1 MAIIPA
7 KSLNTI
13 PRAKIVECFCD
24 ILMKEIINANAVGKK
39 QIPFVFSERIYGTP
53 STQEVSEKIG
63 FNWPYCPFES
73 KDYIDEIK
81 LAFRG
86 AGYTIV
92 HREKESFLTI
102 YW

>member
-7 KSLNTI
+7 KSLKTI
-13 PRAKIVECFCD
+13 PRAKIVSYFCD
-24 ILMKEIINANAVGKK
+24 MLMMEIINANAVGKK
-39 QIPFVFSERIYGTP
+39 QIPFIFPERIYGNP
-53 STQEVSEKIG
+53 STQEVNAKIG

-81 LAFRG
+81 LAFRE

-92 HREKESFLTI
+92 HRERESFLTI

>member
-7 KSLNTI
+7 KSLRTI
-13 PRAKIVECFCD
+13 PREKIVNCFCD
-24 ILMKEIINANAVGKK
+24 ILMMEIINANTVGKK
-39 QIPFVFSERIYGTP
+39 QIPFTFPERIYGNP

-81 LAFRG
+81 LAFKE
-86 AGYTIV
+86 AGYMIATRIGENFSTIC
-92 HREKESFLTI
+92 
-102 YW
+102 W

>member
-7 KSLNTI
+7 RSLSTI
-13 PRAKIVECFCD
+13 PRTKIVNYFCD

-39 QIPFVFSERIYGTP
+39 QIPFIFPERIYGNP

-63 FNWPYCPFES
+63 FNWPHCPFES

-81 LAFRG
+81 LAFRE

-92 HREKESFLTI
+92 HRERESFLTI